1 MKKYYIVDDCW
12 NLIKLFMYHSIKKH
26 GKHLKKN
33 DKNVCLYNE
42 VVKSIPTIQQ
52 PRTGPKI
59 IYNSAGKKIR
69 VAKFLY
75 HGKQLKKCR
84 PSARPVPLYNTIIEY
99 ISIVKF
105 KPKGFTLYG
114 KDLTTRNNI
123 SWYYYEN
130 LKNVKSKLV

>member
-12 NLIKLFMYHSIKKH
+12 NIIKLFMYHSIKKH

-33 DKNVCLYNE
+33 DKNVFLYNE

-59 IYNSAGKKIR
+59 IYNSAKKKFR

-75 HGKQLKKCR
+75 HGKQLKNG
-84 PSARPVPLYNTIIEY
+84 AIPLYNTIIEY
-99 ISIVKF
+99 ISILKL

-114 KDLTTRNNI
+114 KDLTAPNNI
-123 SWYYYEN
+123 SCYYYEN
-130 LKNVKSKLV
+130 LKNVKCKLV